1 MLHKISC
8 LGRITVIRRFFIQ
21 DGVIPGFFDVCCGTC
36 NQPERIIVETA
47 SDIRI
52 TFLGQRLILMI
63 CTSVFKLCCC
73 NIQNTLSCAVRN
85 QMYETK
91 QILTGI
97 TESHA
102 SSDTGFEVGSR
113 TAHIKCDHTLIL
125 MPDVYHTIQFFLGR
139 GYRKVGKQFIPV
151 FFQFSQCCF

>member
-1 MLHKISC
+1 
-8 LGRITVIRRFFIQ
+8 
-21 DGVIPGFFDVCCGTC
+21 
-36 NQPERIIVETA
+36 
-47 SDIRI
+47 
-52 TFLGQRLILMI
+52 MI

-139 GYRKVGKQFIPV
+139 GYRKVRKQFIPV
-151 FFQFSQCCF
+151 FFSSASAASDFSLVSNSFIRASARVRLIFPSSARPIHFSSTGFSMYARINTKVLDSLGARDTFR

>member
-21 DGVIPGFFDVCCGTC
+21 DGVIPGFFDICCGTC

-102 SSDTGFEVGSR
+102 ASDTALEVGSG
-113 TAHIKCDHTLIL
+113 A
-125 MPDVYHTIQFFLGR
+125 
-139 GYRKVGKQFIPV
+139 
-151 FFQFSQCCF
+151 